1 MKNREPNKSLD
12 HSNENAKTDE
22 MQGFLGLEMKKEAL
36 KLARRLLEAPYLNAE
51 LFRECLIVVENFVRK
66 SKRWQT
72 LLEKAY
78 SRLNPRDQEKV
89 RTKMLIFY
97 SGRGNTEAVL
107 RFLPKRLTNRGDLI
121 ELLITWETWLDNDRM
136 EELEKTIPI
145 MSSAIRTAK
154 AADMSR
160 WLSKT
165 YARYW
170 AKKAELVRDDELDNL
185 KKEWLEGISKKIS
198 PTAGLDS
205 ARPQ

>member
-1 MKNREPNKSLD
+1 VKNRELD
-12 HSNENAKTDE
+12 HSNEAAMLGE
-22 MQGFLGLEMKKEAL
+22 MQGFLGLEMKTEAL
-36 KLARRLLEAPYLNAE
+36 KLARKFLESPYLNAE
-51 LFRECLIVVENFVRK
+51 QFRECLVVVDNFIRK

-97 SGRGNTEAVL
+97 SGRGNTDAVL
-107 RFLPKRLTNRGDLI
+107 RYLPIRLSHCGDLI
-121 ELLITWETWLDNDRM
+121 ELFITWETWLDNDRM

-154 AADMSR
+154 STDMSR
-160 WLSKT
+160 WLSKV

-170 AKKAELVRDDELDNL
+170 DKKAELVRDDELDNL
-185 KKEWLEGISKKIS
+185 KKEWLEGMSKNISS
-198 PTAGLDS
+198 PTGLNS
-205 ARPQ
+205 SRPQ

>member
-1 MKNREPNKSLD
+1 MTSND
-12 HSNENAKTDE
+12 HIKLEE

-36 KLARRLLEAPYLNAE
+36 KLARKFLESPGLDAE
-51 LFRECLIVVENFVRK
+51 QFRECLVVVENFVRK

-78 SRLNPRDQEKV
+78 SQLNPRDQEKV
-89 RTKMLIFY
+89 RPKMLIFY
-97 SGRGNTEAVL
+97 SGRGNTDAVL
-107 RFLPKRLTNRGDLI
+107 RYLPNRLSHRGDLI
-121 ELLITWETWLDNDRM
+121 ELLITWETWLDNDQM

-145 MSSAIRTAK
+145 MSNAIRTAK
-154 AADMSR
+154 ATDMSR

-170 AKKAELVRDDELDNL
+170 AKKAGLVRDDELDNL

-198 PTAGLDS
+198 SPASLNS
-205 ARPQ
+205 SRPQ